1 MSVVMRWGIWVFV
14 RARVDKC
21 TKRGAHGF
29 VTRGNRGRDDGS
41 TRVGKTS
48 ATGNENGGLVL
59 WIVEEGVW
67 NCLPAT
73 TLLMSCVSY
82 ARHPYLWLWVPTLLT
97 QMKTVPN
104 RNEERERER
113 WHVCTCS
120 SLLWSHIIIAILA
133 LCLRLFLWFLWLCC
147 RVGCGLPWNGWMVG
161 GYVVDD
167 VRFQLSNGEQIMEFK
182 IIFSHY
188 QYRTMIFVAEIF
200 TTFCSKSLIT

>member
-113 WHVCTCS
+113 GGTCARALLCFDHILLLQYWRCVFVCSCDFCGCVVV
-120 SLLWSHIIIAILA
+120 WVVAFHEMDG
-133 LCLRLFLWFLWLCC
+133 WLE
-147 RVGCGLPWNGWMVG
+147 VMWLM
-161 GYVVDD
+161 
-167 VRFQLSNGEQIMEFK
+167 M
-182 IIFSHY
+182 
-188 QYRTMIFVAEIF
+188 
-200 TTFCSKSLIT
+200 

>member
-104 RNEERERER
+104 RNEEREREVAR
-113 WHVCTCS
+113 VHVLFSALITYYCNTGVVS
-120 SLLWSHIIIAILA
+120 SFVLVISVVVLS
-133 LCLRLFLWFLWLCC
+133 
-147 RVGCGLPWNGWMVG
+147 CGLWPSIKWMDGWRLCGWWCKV
-161 GYVVDD
+161 
-167 VRFQLSNGEQIMEFK
+167 STFK
-182 IIFSHY
+182 WRADHGI
-188 QYRTMIFVAEIF
+188 
-200 TTFCSKSLIT
+200 